1 MGLPV
6 KPHIDTDVQY
16 GPYTENPKFWQNLG
30 IDKKASCAIV
40 LNQTVSKYWHLFH
53 GKNCGNEENLGA
65 TVPLI
70 ESEAKCAIVSE
81 IFFQE

>member
-1 MGLPV
+1 MGLSV
-6 KPHIDTDVQY
+6 EPHIDTHVQY
-16 GPYTENPKFWQNLG
+16 GSYTEDPKLRQNLG

-53 GKNCGNEENLGA
+53 GKNGGNEENLGA

-70 ESEAKCAIVSE
+70 RSEAKCAIVSH
-81 IFFQE
+81 IFFQG